1 MRGTLA
7 LALLLPLSFA
17 APARADESPLTL
29 EEAFRLAL
37 RNHETFRISEEALF
51 RVRLLRERAWALLLP
66 TLRVEGT
73 FTIFDQPDIFLD
85 IGTGRRVTFLSKNAF
100 GGLGTFAMTLF
111 DARSLP
117 ALRQTAIAAKV
128 AEENTVFTQAD
139 LLYEVARAYFGV
151 LASQR
156 LVEINRHTVQ
166 VNEEHLRDAQARL
179 KAGEL
184 IKLAVTRAEIEVV
197 RARRELDRAENAL
210 KAGQALLAYLVG
222 KRAVGRL
229 TRPELPRMP
238 ARSLAE
244 LKAEALRA
252 RRDLSALQRDIDN
265 ARKGLE
271 VAWGAFY
278 PSLNVLASSRATHVT
293 GFAGRV
299 ITSQTLFTLGWTLY
313 DGGIRYAELKEK
325 HSLLRESILKHSQL
339 SRSIEREVTQATL
352 DLKTAESALFASKKE
367 LELARENH
375 AMVMARFRA
384 GLATTI
390 EAVDAATALATAEA
404 SVLREELNRDTMR
417 INLLRSIGADPIG
430 SLTTTASRSSIVPL
444 FRDPNVRAAGAAPA
458 VPGGGR

>member
-1 MRGTLA
+1 MRGTFA
-7 LALLLPLSFA
+7 LALLLPLSVA
-17 APARADESPLTL
+17 TPARADESPLTL

-51 RVRLLRERAWALLLP
+51 RVRLLREKAWALLLP
-66 TLRVEGT
+66 TLRIQGT
-73 FTIFDQPDIFLD
+73 FTIYDQPDLAFDL
-85 IGTGRRVTFLSKNAF
+85 GGGRRVTFLSKNAF
-100 GGLGTFAMTLF
+100 NGDGFFTMTLF

-117 ALRQTAIAAKV
+117 ALHQTKIQARAAEQTT
-128 AEENTVFTQAD
+128 AFTQAD

-151 LASQR
+151 LAAQR

-197 RARRELDRAENAL
+197 KAKRELDRAENAL
-210 KAGQALLAYLVG
+210 KAGQALLAFLIG
-222 KRAVGRL
+222 TRAVGRL
-229 TRPELPRMP
+229 TRPVPP
-238 ARSLAE
+238 ATLRQGIPKLQ
-244 LKAEALRA
+244 AEALRA
-252 RRDLSALQRDIDN
+252 RRDLAAAKHEIES
-265 ARKGLE
+265 ARKG
-271 VAWGAFY
+271 VDTAWGAFY
-278 PSLNVLASSRATHVT
+278 PTLNVAATGHATHVT
-293 GFAGRV
+293 GFAGR
-299 ITSQTLFTLGWTLY
+299 ILTAQTLFTLGWTIY
-313 DGGIRYAELKEK
+313 DGGTRYAELKEK

-339 SRSIEREVTQATL
+339 SRSIEREVTEAYL
-352 DLKTAESALFASKKE
+352 NLKTAESALFASKRE
-367 LELARENH
+367 LDLARENH

-417 INLLRSIGADPIG
+417 VNLFRSIGADPIG
-430 SLTTTASRSSIVPL
+430 SLTTTGSPSSIVPL

-458 VPGGGR
+458 ASGGGR